1 MSQPVVSDLTD
12 EALEAEQHASGVQS
26 QLDGE
31 EIVALR
37 KEVERLSAQLQ
48 MMDKE
53 RGAQRERAEVA
64 EQEVAHLRDRL
75 ERTTAVLVAER
86 REVFR
91 LADERDAMA
100 TRLAAQTVMIRRQ
113 QMVIDHLRRP
123 PTARLLSR
131 VVRLVKR

>member
-1 MSQPVVSDLTD
+1 MGQFNHDDPTEKWWKQRLANTS
-12 EALEAEQHASGVQS
+12 
-26 QLDGE
+26 
-31 EIVALR
+31 
-37 KEVERLSAQLQ
+37 KEVARLSAQLQ

-75 ERTTAVLVAER
+75 ERVEAVLDGER
-86 REVFR
+86 CAAYQDQQALLDRLDAQSSLIRE
-91 LADERDAMA
+91 
-100 TRLAAQTVMIRRQ
+100 Q

-131 VVRLVKR
+131 VVRMVRR